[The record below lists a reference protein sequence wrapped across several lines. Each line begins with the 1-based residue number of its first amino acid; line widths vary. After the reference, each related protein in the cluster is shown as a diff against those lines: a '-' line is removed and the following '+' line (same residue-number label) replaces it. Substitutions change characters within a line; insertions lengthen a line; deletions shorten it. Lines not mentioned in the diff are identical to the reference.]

1 LHITNHDGRQ
11 EIAIGLL
18 VRFIGGHLSK
28 TNKSIMLVGF
38 SSLPHGFEFVEG
50 TNIHDQDEPTSGELV
65 MSMLS
70 RMLLIWESTLDLM
83 PP

>member
-1 LHITNHDGRQ
+1 
-11 EIAIGLL
+11 
-18 VRFIGGHLSK
+18 
-28 TNKSIMLVGF
+28 MLVGF